1 MIDLILKKERT
12 RINGELLSVGRDSP
26 QWKMKMNFENY
37 RWHVLEIE
45 TEEGEG
51 SSFTVTVTE
60 KISQRSTL

>member
-1 MIDLILKKERT
+1 MAQMRHTEEVIIALPKTEHDYAAVYE
-12 RINGELLSVGRDSP
+12 
-26 QWKMKMNFENY
+26 W
-37 RWHVLEIE
+37 IE